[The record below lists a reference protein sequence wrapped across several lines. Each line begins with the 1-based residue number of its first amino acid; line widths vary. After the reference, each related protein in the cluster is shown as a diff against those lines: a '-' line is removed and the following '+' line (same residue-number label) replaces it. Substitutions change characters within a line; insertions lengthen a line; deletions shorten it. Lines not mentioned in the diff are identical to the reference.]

1 MSFVTLIVKNTFRNK
16 VRSLLT
22 IVGIAIGIATI
33 ISLGLLSN
41 GLTSSFD
48 KTIHSGDSDFSIL
61 SKQQNETGDNPFGT
75 STLSEDWL
83 NKIKGISGV
92 KDAKGVYL
100 VTLPVENKF
109 MAICG
114 ISYDDLTLKEN
125 TIINGRNIAN
135 NTYNEVIIGKLAS
148 EALNKSVDDEIN
160 IGDERFKVVG
170 IFESGNSNQ
179 DNSIYTLINS
189 VWKIT
194 KNEGVL
200 SMISVYIEKGA
211 DVKEVT
217 KDIENKYGE
226 NISTITSVSDV
237 KRIANLMNM
246 ITGVSWAISLLA
258 IIIGGI
264 GMINTMIMIV
274 FERTREIG
282 VLKAVG
288 WSRTDILRMILGE
301 SLVLTLFSAIIG
313 SIIGIIVVEA
323 LVATGIMGSIFHPVF
338 TLETFI
344 QGFIVAIL
352 VGLFGGLYPALKA
365 SKLTPTEALRYE

>member
-1 MSFVTLIVKNTFRNK
+1 MSFITLIVKNTFRNK

-100 VTLPVENKF
+100 VVLLVENKP
-109 MAICG
+109 MSLGG
-114 ISYDDLTLKEN
+114 ISYDDLTLKDN

-135 NTYNEVIIGKLAS
+135 NADNEVIIGKLAS
-148 EALNKSVDDEIN
+148 ETLNKSVDDEIN

-179 DNSIYTLINS
+179 DDSIYTLINS
-189 VWKIT
+189 VWKIK

-200 SMISVYIEKGA
+200 SLISVYIEKGA

-237 KRIANLMNM
+237 KRIADLRNM

-313 SIIGIIVVEA
+313 SIIGVIVVEA
-323 LVATGIMGSIFHPVF
+323 LVSAGITGSIFHPVF
-338 TLETFI
+338 TLETFV
-344 QGFIVAIL
+344 QGFIAAIL